1 MKKCFIAL
9 SLLFLASC
17 SSGTAI
23 VSSWKDPEVTNANTE
38 FKKIMVVALV
48 KNEAT
53 RRIVENRI
61 TAIGPKFVSSYSILN
76 GNDLGLTKDQKLKI
90 LKDENYDA
98 VVTMRLVDT
107 VKETSYVPGTN
118 TSMYYGGYGGM
129 YGGYGAYGG
138 FGGWYGMYS
147 PNYYDP
153 GYYQDTTSYLV
164 ETNVFS
170 LKSDKLIWTGTTKSA
185 NISSQDIGLLVDSI
199 IATVMVEMKK
209 DGFITD
215 QKK

>member
-1 MKKCFIAL
+1 MKKFFIAM
-9 SLLFLASC
+9 SLVFLTSC

-23 VSSWKDPEVTNANTE
+23 VSSWKDPETTNANTE
-38 FKKIMVVALV
+38 FKKILVVALV

-53 RRIVENRI
+53 RRITENRI
-61 TAIGPKFVSSYSILN
+61 AAIGPKFHSSYSILN
-76 GNDLGLTKDQKLKI
+76 GTTLDLSKEQKLKI

-118 TSMYYGGYGGM
+118 TSIYYGGYGGM

-147 PNYYDP
+147 PVYYDP
-153 GYYQDTTSYLV
+153 GYYQESTSYLV

-170 LKSDKLIWTGTTKSA
+170 LKSDKLIWTGTTKSS
-185 NISSQDIGLLVDSI
+185 NGSDIGLLVDSI
-199 IATVMVEMKK
+199 IATVMQEMKK
-209 DGFITD
+209 DGFVP
-215 QKK
+215 KK